1 MNLIEIYIQ
10 EVTRRLPE
18 KNREDIALE
27 LRSTIEDMLPDNYSE
42 EDVKTVLE
50 KLGNPATLAS
60 EYRDQP
66 MHLIG
71 PRYFD
76 VYVTLLKMILP
87 IAAVISLISMIAE
100 YLIGY
105 GGEEALINVVL
116 TIMGEGIGRIIEAGI
131 QVFFWLT
138 LVFAIMERTDK
149 GKDGKPYNIKFTKW
163 TPDDLKNILYIPKK
177 KAITKFEVFGS
188 LMWTAIWATLY
199 FYANHL
205 VGVYEGGGNRLEFV
219 TPALNPEVLL
229 WYWPIVLVV
238 IGFEIAL
245 ALYKLI
251 KGQWTKRMA
260 ICNTALQLIGTIV
273 FIVILKNPNVM
284 NQDFITYMTD
294 LFTITAKQFETR
306 IVGGGIFIFMFSA
319 AINIFDGFRKARIR

>member
-27 LRSTIEDMLPDNYSE
+27 LRSTIEDMLPDDYQE
-42 EDVKTVLE
+42 EDIKAVLE
-50 KLGNPATLAS
+50 KLGSPVTLAS
-60 EYRDQP
+60 GYRDRP

-87 IAAVISLISMIAE
+87 IAAVISFISMIAE
-100 YLIGY
+100 YFIGY
-105 GGEEALINVVL
+105 SGEQAVINIVL
-116 TIMGEGIGRIIEAGI
+116 SLMGEGIGRIIEVGI

-138 LVFAIMERTDK
+138 LMFAILERTDK
-149 GKDGKPYNIKFTKW
+149 GRDEQPLTASLKKW
-163 TPDDLKNILYIPKK
+163 TPDDLKNIPYIPKK
-177 KAITKFEVFGS
+177 KAISKVEVFGS
-188 LMWTAIWATLY
+188 LLWTAIWATLY
-199 FYANHL
+199 FNANHL
-205 VGVYEGGGNRLEFV
+205 VGVYIGGGEGLKFV
-219 TPALNPEVLL
+219 TPSLNQEVLL

-238 IGFEIAL
+238 IGLEIAL

-260 ICNTALQLIGTIV
+260 ICNTALQLIATIV
-273 FIVILKNPNVM
+273 FIVIFRNPNVITH
-284 NQDFITYMTD
+284 DYITYMSNS
-294 LFTITAKQFETR
+294 FTITANQFELW
-306 IVGGGIFIFMFSA
+306 IVGGGILIFMISSA
-319 AINIFDGFRKARIR
+319 ISVFDGFRKARIR